1 MARPKNEKLREVR
14 RLQILNAAR
23 EVFRVKGFHASR
35 TEEICSTAKMSAGT
49 LFRYFRD
56 KEEIIATIAEM
67 EFETYY
73 EMSKMLFTRDGLE
86 YLAKIDGEGMRRIWG
101 PACAGLGLDSWLE
114 LYRSAKYAPYYRAK
128 DAALRVQLA
137 EALYCGQTE
146 GWVRPMLNPD
156 HAAHVILAL
165 CSGIMSEQQL
175 DPDMDF
181 EQMAGGLRGFV
192 LAYILNEV
200 P

>member
-1 MARPKNEKLREVR
+1 MARPKNEKLREER

-35 TEEICSTAKMSAGT
+35 TEEICSAAKMSAGT

-73 EMSKMLFTRDGLE
+73 EMSKMLCSRDGFE
-86 YLAKIDGEGMRRIWG
+86 HLAKIDGEGMRRIWG
-101 PACAGLGLDSWLE
+101 PTCMGLGLDSWLE
-114 LYRSAKYAPYYRAK
+114 LYRSEKYAPYYRAK
-128 DAALRVQLA
+128 DAALRSQLA
-137 EALYCGQTE
+137 DALHRGQTE
-146 GWVRPMLNPD
+146 GWVRLGLNPD
-156 HAAHVILAL
+156 HAAHLILAL

-175 DPDMDF
+175 DPDMNF
-181 EQMAGGLRGFV
+181 EKMAGGLRGFV
-192 LAYILNEV
+192 LAYILDDV
-200 P
+200 S

>member
-1 MARPKNEKLREVR
+1 MARPKNEALRAER

-23 EVFRVKGFHASR
+23 EVFRTKGFHASR
-35 TEEICSTAKMSAGT
+35 TEEICTTARMSAGT

-56 KEEIIATIAEM
+56 KEEIIATIAEL
-67 EFETYY
+67 EFEAYY
-73 EMSKMLFTRDGLE
+73 EMSKTLFTREGFE

-101 PACAGLGLDSWLE
+101 PVGMGLGLDSWLE
-114 LYRSAKYAPYYRAK
+114 LYRSEKYAPHYRAK
-128 DAALRVQLA
+128 DAALRSQLTD
-137 EALYCGQTE
+137 ALYRGQAE
-146 GWVRPMLNPD
+146 GWVRPRLNPD
-156 HAAHVILAL
+156 QAAHVILAL
-165 CSGIMSEQQL
+165 YCGIMSEQQL